1 MAIKNRW
8 LMHVKKTMKTMKAK
22 GTYKKGEGLKQVIKA
37 AKATYHKGHKGGADD
52 GDDEEDDEK
61 VVDDPEGGRRR
72 RRTRRR
78 SRKSMY

>member
-1 MAIKNRW
+1 MANKW
-8 LMHVKKTMKTMKAK
+8 LIHVKKTMKTMKAK

-37 AKATYHKGHKGGADD
+37 AKATYHKHKGGGD
-52 GDDEEDDEK
+52 GDEEDEDEEF
-61 VVDDPEGGRRR
+61 DGGRRR

>member
-1 MAIKNRW
+1 MANKW

-37 AKATYHKGHKGGADD
+37 AKATYHKHKGGAEDED
-52 GDDEEDDEK
+52 SKEEDLDEK
-61 VVDDPEGGRRR
+61 ASKLFDGGRR